1 MERADIIPLP
11 RRERIL
17 VRDCSSFGLP
27 QYIRIA
33 PRTLSEC
40 RILVAAIKEIRKDH
54 K

>member
-27 QYIRIA
+27 KYIRIA
-33 PRTLSEC
+33 LRTLLEY
-40 RILVAAIKEIRKDH
+40 RILVTAIKEIKKEH